1 MFDYISIAQAYPRL
15 SIIALALIFAFFTTL
30 INYFVLDKERMR
42 EIKTRQKS
50 LQQEMKKHQTEGN
63 HEKMLNV
70 QKEIMS
76 HSMEMMRHS
85 FKPMLITIVPVLVFF
100 SFIRGLFAETVIT
113 GSWFWYYFFGALVG
127 SIIFRKLFRLP

>member
-1 MFDYISIAQAYPRL
+1 MLDYVSIVQAYPRL
-15 SIIALALIFAFFTTL
+15 SIILFALVFAFFTTL
-30 INYFVLDKERMR
+30 VNYFVLDKERMR
-42 EIKTRQKS
+42 EIKSRQKA

-63 HEKMLNV
+63 HEKMLDA

-100 SFIRGLFAETVIT
+100 SFIKGLVAETVIA